1 MKTIFKTAAILF
13 SLLTGGTA
21 LSATGSAA
29 ENNAA
34 DMTPRYIEFSAKNG
48 TEPPA
53 ELKSYK
59 ILFVPGFLSNIYDFS
74 RAGVSRQ
81 LYFSAQIA
89 DLRRNGL
96 DAVLVGTNGAGLPRE
111 NAKIILEAVSASTA
125 PVIIIAHSKGGI
137 DSLEA
142 LLSYK
147 ETRKKV
153 KGLVT
158 IQTPFFGSEIADAIL
173 ERKTLSEKAGSLLK
187 KLGGDRETLSSLG
200 TKSRKEYYASRREKI
215 GKLTDAIPVL
225 SFATRLNKT
234 TPLRPLGDYL
244 AGKGLESDGLVP
256 VRSTLLPGTKHI
268 LIDECDHAMTVFRVP
283 YGDLDK
289 TAMVMALLKIE
300 LELIDTGKTT
310 VLTGSRP

>member
-1 MKTIFKTAAILF
+1 MKTIFHTAAILL

-21 LSATGSAA
+21 LAATDSAA
-29 ENNAA
+29 ENNAG
-34 DMTPRYIEFSAKNG
+34 DMTRRYTEFSAKNG
-48 TEPPA
+48 AEPPA
-53 ELKSYK
+53 ELKNYR

-74 RAGVSRQ
+74 RAGISRQ

-89 DLRRNGL
+89 DLRRKGL
-96 DAVLVGTNGAGLPRE
+96 DAVLVGTNGAGLPPA
-111 NAKIILEAVSASTA
+111 NAKIIMEAVSASTA

-147 ETRKKV
+147 EMRKKV
-153 KGLVT
+153 RGLVT

-173 ERKTLSEKAGSLLK
+173 ERKTLSEKAGVLLK

-200 TKSRKEYYASRREKI
+200 TKNRKEYYTSRRNKI
-215 GKLTDAIPVL
+215 EELTAGTPVL

-268 LIDECDHAMTVFRVP
+268 LIDGCDHAMTVFRVP
-283 YGDLDK
+283 YGDFDK
-289 TAMVMALLKIE
+289 TAMVLALLKIE
-300 LELIDTGKTT
+300 LELIDAKK
-310 VLTGSRP
+310 RRF